1 MSHLEHQLG
10 KNAIHGPGMG
20 HSIGLS
26 QYQRTP
32 EFPESS
38 ILVEAT
44 YFSVVEERSCLC
56 LESCE
61 GALSAAGGLEHGCCP
76 FGDAHHF
83 SLLALQ
89 QYSQDVGHLIRE
101 CAQP

>member
-1 MSHLEHQLG
+1 MQSMGLG
-10 KNAIHGPGMG
+10 WDTALDCL
-20 HSIGLS
+20 SIKEPQNSLNLLS
-26 QYQRTP
+26 WLKQHN
-32 EFPESS
+32 
-38 ILVEAT
+38 
-44 YFSVVEERSCLC
+44 FSVVEERSCLC

-61 GALSAAGGLEHGCCP
+61 GALSAAGGLERGCCP